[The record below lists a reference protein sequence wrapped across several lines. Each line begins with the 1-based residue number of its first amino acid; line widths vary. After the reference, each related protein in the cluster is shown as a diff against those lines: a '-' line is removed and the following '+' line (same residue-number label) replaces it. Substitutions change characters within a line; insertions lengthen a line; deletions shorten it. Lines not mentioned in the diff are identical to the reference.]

1 MCYFY
6 SNENGYAA
14 TIFSPDLNKTKSLF
28 VETFLLIYTEIVPFA
43 KELIRE
49 LWNTVSNSLLLSII
63 NLNVNYKIGT
73 VYEDS
78 VDFLLLCARH
88 A

>member
-63 NLNVNYKIGT
+63 NYLMDELFLVNNSKT
-73 VYEDS
+73 KL
-78 VDFLLLCARH
+78 F
-88 A
+88 